1 MVRPAPTAKLMQ
13 APLMEFPKGNKKG
26 TFRVKGLNLV
36 CVPGKQKVGW
46 QYFDSP
52 RLPVKTG

>member
-1 MVRPAPTAKLMQ
+1 MRPAPTAKLMQ